1 MKVLDPTY
9 TPIDV
14 RPHRNIYVTL
24 SLGELSKYEEVINS
38 PSALSAMSEDPYNTK
53 IPVLDGLVEIPETDM
68 KFDTK
73 IENGGRT
80 SEKETVIDAAVDA
93 GLPIENEPS
102 TVSLSPHL
110 TDTTGAY
117 VYNSEQAFETEV
129 VDYIESTEMEV
140 PSSSYELPV
149 KACLNDTC
157 STADEV
163 ETAQMS
169 SYINDCQNSAQE
181 ESNDIEF
188 STASHDSPTDVSL
201 AFELV
206 NGVVYTPATH
216 HSSSSGYVCDS
227 SESTPLPE
235 SRESTPSPEIL
246 TALPSPEID
255 IAIGPPEVNNVISR
269 PEQSEEEAT
278 PYVSSELFQ
287 CHNYPPPKYWSSDH
301 STSTSS
307 GYLSE
312 DLMKSHFTPPNNSEI
327 VSHQSCLHGTS
338 PSQSYK
344 IQDLGGGYVD
354 VSNDETL

>member
-1 MKVLDPTY
+1 M
-9 TPIDV
+9 
-14 RPHRNIYVTL
+14 TL

-38 PSALSAMSEDPYNTK
+38 PSALSAMSEDPYNT
-53 IPVLDGLVEIPETDM
+53 VLDSLVEIPETDM
-68 KFDTK
+68 TLDTK
-73 IENGGRT
+73 IENDGRT
-80 SEKETVIDAAVDA
+80 AEKEAVIDAAVDD
-93 GLPIENEPS
+93 GFPIENEPS
-102 TVSLSPHL
+102 CVSLSPHL
-110 TDTTGAY
+110 TSSSGAY
-117 VYNSEQAFETEV
+117 VYEGEQAFETEV
-129 VDYIESTEMEV
+129 VDYIESTDMEA
-140 PSSSYELPV
+140 PRSSYELPV

-163 ETAQMS
+163 ESMRTS
-169 SYINDCQNSAQE
+169 PYINDCPNSAQE
-181 ESNDIEF
+181 ECNDNKF

-206 NGVVYTPATH
+206 NGVLYTPATH

-235 SRESTPSPEIL
+235 SRESTPSHEIL

-255 IAIGPPEVNNVISR
+255 TAISPPEVNDVISR
-269 PEQSEEEAT
+269 PEQSKEEAT

-287 CHNYPPPKYWSSDH
+287 CHNYPPPKYWSSDN
-301 STSTSS
+301 SASTSS

-327 VSHQSCLHGTS
+327 VPRQSYPHGTS

-344 IQDLGGGYVD
+344 IQDIGGGYVD